1 MRDIRVL
8 VVDDHPVVRQGLR
21 SLLSQYPDIQ
31 VVGEA
36 KGGPTTL
43 ELVAKLQPDVI
54 LLDIRLAGSSGLNL
68 ARQLRHAHPRSHII
82 ILTSYDN
89 ESYLL
94 EAAQAGVRGYLLKGA
109 SAEVLADTIRA
120 VHKGERRIST
130 SLLDKMLRQFE
141 DLATEQVHREAGLS
155 EDEIKILRLI
165 AEGATNKEIAEK
177 LYWSEITVKRKLPE
191 LFAKLNVTTRLQAA
205 VEAVRRG
212 LI

>member
-1 MRDIRVL
+1 ML

-31 VVGEA
+31 LVGETE
-36 KGGPTTL
+36 GGPATL
-43 ELVAKLQPDVI
+43 DLVARLQPDVI
-54 LLDIRLAGSSGLNL
+54 LLDIRLAGPSGLDL
-68 ARQLRHAHPRSHII
+68 ARRLRQAQSRARVI

-89 ESYLL
+89 EDYLL
-94 EAAQAGVRGYLLKGA
+94 EAAQAGARGYLLKSA

-120 VHKGERRIST
+120 VHAGERRIST
-130 SLLDKMLRQFE
+130 DLLDKMLRQFE
-141 DLATEQVHREAGLS
+141 SLATEHIHHESGLS

-165 AEGATNKEIAEK
+165 ADGATNKEIADK
-177 LYWSEITVKRKLPE
+177 LFWSEITVKRKLPDI
-191 LFAKLNVTTRLQAA
+191 FDKLGVTSRLQAA